1 MQRKNKKRWE
11 KVKKLNLK
19 WYALIHH
26 YDKEKLDPYNVLYED
41 MVYDV
46 DKVIDNTNDYEKIKY
61 EVSSWL
67 SWMFRS
73 RTEYEWIAS
82 QWTGK
87 EFEEKIDI
95 YDQVIPNIDVLTEYL
110 ILKLAP
116 RRYKDIMTTK
126 KTEYEAPK
134 YINEGIHKS

>member
-1 MQRKNKKRWE
+1 MKRENKKRLE

-26 YDKEKLDPYNVLYED
+26 YDKEKLDPYNVLYQD

-46 DKVIDNTNDYEKIKY
+46 DKVIDETNDYEKIKY

-73 RTEYEWIAS
+73 RTQYEWIAS

-116 RRYKDIMTTK
+116 KRYKDIMKTK
-126 KTEYEAPK
+126 KTEYQAPK
-134 YINEGIHKS
+134 YVNEGIYKS

>member
-1 MQRKNKKRWE
+1 MQRTNKKRLE

-26 YDKEKLDPYNVLYED
+26 YDKEKLDPYNVLYAD

-46 DKVIDNTNDYEKIKY
+46 DKVIDETNDYGKIKE

-82 QWTGK
+82 QWSGK

-95 YDQVIPNIDVLTEYL
+95 YSQVIPNIDVLTEYL

-116 RRYKDIMTTK
+116 RRYREIMKTK
-126 KTEYEAPK
+126 KSVD
-134 YINEGIHKS
+134 INS